1 MLSRL
6 CQAQLSVSKKKEIK
20 KFDLEG
26 KTVLIPRTI
35 GKTNAQKLIKSKWTE
50 IEYQRALGDETK
62 IKLLTEIEHWA
73 TSLGISVEL
82 NDSKKGGKA
91 FRLNGNTLF
100 SIFTDGVIQFR
111 MGFLNNK
118 IFNNNKVQ
126 IDNFMNEVCTNF
138 GENSFTANK
147 GFGNILLDDI
157 QESNKNNFFNL
168 IKNHLLI

>member
-1 MLSRL
+1 
-6 CQAQLSVSKKKEIK
+6 
-20 KFDLEG
+20 
-26 KTVLIPRTI
+26 
-35 GKTNAQKLIKSKWTE
+35 
-50 IEYQRALGDETK
+50 
-62 IKLLTEIEHWA
+62 
-73 TSLGISVEL
+73 
-82 NDSKKGGKA
+82 
-91 FRLNGNTLF
+91 
-100 SIFTDGVIQFR
+100 